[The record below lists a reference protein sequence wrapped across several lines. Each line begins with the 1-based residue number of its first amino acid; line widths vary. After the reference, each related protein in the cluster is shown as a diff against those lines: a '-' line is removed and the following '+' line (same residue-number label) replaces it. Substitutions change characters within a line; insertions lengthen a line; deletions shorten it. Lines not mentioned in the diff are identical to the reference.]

1 MRMETAWV
9 SPGTPYKTAGTSA
22 WHLYLMGKISKHF
35 LPTDFFRLEKG
46 CENLKS

>member
-1 MRMETAWV
+1 MRMATAWV

-22 WHLYLMGKISKHF
+22 QHLYLMGKVGKQL
-35 LPTDFFRLEKG
+35 LPTDFFKLEKG